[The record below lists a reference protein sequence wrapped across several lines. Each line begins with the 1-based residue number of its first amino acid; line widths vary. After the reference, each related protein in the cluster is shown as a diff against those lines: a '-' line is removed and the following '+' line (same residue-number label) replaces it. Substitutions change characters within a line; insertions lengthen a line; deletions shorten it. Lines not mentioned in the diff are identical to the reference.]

1 MTELIDGKKFHIL
14 IVEDDRPLAGGLCR
28 ALQNEKTEAVSC
40 HTLHEAEELLD
51 AAQGNRGASMSG
63 EGAADAQSAYDLVIL
78 DVNLPD
84 GNGFDFLQQIKAKYD
99 ICVIMLTANDME
111 TDIVAGLEAGADDYI
126 TKPFSLAVLRARVA
140 TQLRRVEQSRQASSM
155 AADTENRPGT
165 GAGYTAA
172 CSAENGAADV
182 VARGVISGVDAFS
195 HEEGWITDGDYRF
208 HFAKMLF
215 YRGEEQI
222 ELSKGEQKL
231 LRLLIE
237 NRGITLTRD
246 RLLECIWSVDAAF
259 VDENT
264 LSVTVKR
271 LRDKLGAQERIKTV
285 YGIGYRWE

>member
-1 MTELIDGKKFHIL
+1 MGLDKKQRIL

-63 EGAADAQSAYDLVIL
+63 EGAADMQSAYDLVIL

-99 ICVIMLTANDME
+99 MCVIMLTANDLE

-140 TQLRRVEQSRQASSM
+140 TQLRRVDSRERNGSPLDTESMSGTVAGYM
-155 AADTENRPGT
+155 AAALDNTGDDNAVTSMTAGGVT
-165 GAGYTAA
+165 VNGAGK
-172 CSAENGAADV
+172 NG
-182 VARGVISGVDAFS
+182 
-195 HEEGWITDGDYRF
+195 EGWITDGDYRI

-215 YRGEEQI
+215 YHGEEQI
-222 ELSKGEQKL
+222 ELSKSEQKL
-231 LRLLIE
+231 LRVLIE

>member
-1 MTELIDGKKFHIL
+1 MGADKKQRIL
-14 IVEDDRPLAGGLCR
+14 IVEDDHPLASGLCR
-28 ALQNEKTEAVSC
+28 ALQNEKTETVSC
-40 HTLHEAEELLD
+40 HTLQEAEKLLD
-51 AAQGNRGASMSG
+51 GGESASAKLNQGAVG
-63 EGAADAQSAYDLVIL
+63 EIARTAFDLVVL

-99 ICVIMLTANDME
+99 MCVIMLTANDME

-140 TQLRRVEQSRQASSM
+140 TQLRRAESRDRNGSPVDTEGISGADAGHM
-155 AADTENRPGT
+155 AAVSDNTGDDNAVGGMTGRDVTES
-165 GAGYTAA
+165 GAGKH
-172 CSAENGAADV
+172 G
-182 VARGVISGVDAFS
+182 
-195 HEEGWITDGDYRF
+195 EGWIADGDYQF

-215 YRGEEQI
+215 CHGEEQI
-222 ELSKGEQKL
+222 ELSKSEQKL
-231 LRLLIE
+231 LRVLIE

-246 RLLECIWSVDAAF
+246 RLLDCIWSVDAAF

>member
-1 MTELIDGKKFHIL
+1 MGLDKKQRIL

-63 EGAADAQSAYDLVIL
+63 EGAADMQSAYDLVIL

-99 ICVIMLTANDME
+99 MCVIMLTANDLE

-140 TQLRRVEQSRQASSM
+140 TQLRRVESRERNGSPLDTESMSGTVAGHM
-155 AADTENRPGT
+155 AAALDNTGDDNAVTGT
-165 GAGYTAA
+165 TAGGVTV
-172 CSAENGAADV
+172 NGV
-182 VARGVISGVDAFS
+182 GKNG
-195 HEEGWITDGDYRF
+195 EGWITDGDYRI

-215 YRGEEQI
+215 YHGEEQI
-222 ELSKGEQKL
+222 ELSKSEQKL
-231 LRLLIE
+231 LRVLIE

>member
-1 MTELIDGKKFHIL
+1 MGADKKQRIL

-28 ALQNEKTEAVSC
+28 ALQNEKTVTVSC
-40 HTLHEAEELLD
+40 HTLREAEKLLVGGESVSV
-51 AAQGNRGASMSG
+51 ALNQTTAS
-63 EGAADAQSAYDLVIL
+63 EANARTEFDLVVL

-84 GNGFDFLQQIKAKYD
+84 GNGLDFLQQIKAKYD

-140 TQLRRVEQSRQASSM
+140 TQLRRVKQSRQTGSM
-155 AADTENRPGT
+155 ALDTESRPGI
-165 GAGYTAA
+165 GAGYMAAHSVENGTAA
-172 CSAENGAADV
+172 DAMAQ
-182 VARGVISGVDAFS
+182 GVISGADAFS

-215 YRGEEQI
+215 YRWEEQI